1 MPAIDS
7 PIETRRTSRAAGVR
21 AATVRRLFSMK
32 TKLLQLGRYVFGVG
46 IGQRR
51 DAKQTEASGK
61 RGALTGAAWAA
72 NERSQASDDDARTEM
87 FMLYESYSYVH

>member
-1 MPAIDS
+1 MNAGNRQPD
-7 PIETRRTSRAAGVR
+7 RDAAHQ
-21 AATVRRLFSMK
+21 
-32 TKLLQLGRYVFGVG
+32 LLQLGRYVFGVG